1 MTKERVAESN
11 KHSFFGLLQYVFYR
25 SVRTVAAWVAVF
37 GFHLRCFG
45 REHTL
50 VPVGALILSTH
61 QSHFDPLLIGVTF
74 NERVNYL
81 AKRSLFQGKI
91 LCAFISFLN

>member
-37 GFHLRCFG
+37 GFHLRRFG

-50 VPVGALILSTH
+50 VPG
-61 QSHFDPLLIGVTF
+61 GG
-74 NERVNYL
+74 R
-81 AKRSLFQGKI
+81 
-91 LCAFISFLN
+91 